1 MDYSCGE
8 TRLQRVAFRL
18 RMEIDTVVLSNHSV
32 ASQYYGFIMDT
43 KNRPPSKAGKAV
55 SAIALD
61 VESFDLVAP
70 DVYAPKKS
78 RRRTARGATAMVAG
92 VEAPILTEEDQQ
104 ALAEALSS
112 EDLARFYL
120 TNEKEAQHFFQRSR
134 DLFDEGTSIIHID
147 EELLLKKSSERV
159 RYVRPLK
166 LLQRQIHNTL
176 LFVARPHMTSQDI
189 FSVSLD
195 YLGWSVEHNHNDTSY
210 LKESVEEMQQS
221 LMQISSNGRWFSTQI
236 LQDVMIDGK
245 TLYYKIPPLLK
256 KLNSAPE
263 RYYHV
268 SLRMNARFRSKYAHA
283 MYELLRENL
292 WKHETGEM
300 PLQEFRERMG
310 IEDTE
315 YQEFKRLSARVIVPA
330 LAELEEVSDYC
341 ATPKYITHGR
351 KIVAINFM
359 IRENAK
365 NQLSVNAE
373 GNLDLERFTILREEL
388 GISGP
393 QIRELTRNH
402 RLKRIEEVT
411 DVLYFRYIL
420 KKKRV
425 RKGLSLVTNALND
438 TDDKYFLTSSEKT
451 ELAAHREIKRQSLQE
466 AEIVKLAS
474 DNRRSA
480 LDRFKDWWPALPDH
494 KQLEIW
500 GLFLKDAISLAVIRS
515 KRLAVSTV
523 DLTHP
528 LVSST
533 FLAFV
538 ARVGL
543 IPE

>member
-8 TRLQRVAFRL
+8 IRLQRVAFRL
-18 RMEIDTVVLSNHSV
+18 QIEIDTVVLSNHST
-32 ASQYYGFIMDT
+32 ASQYYGFAMDT

-55 SAIALD
+55 SALALD

-70 DVYAPKKS
+70 DLYAPKKS
-78 RRRTARGATAMVAG
+78 RRRTSEGATAMVAG

-104 ALAEALSS
+104 ALADALSS
-112 EDLARFYL
+112 KDLARFYL

-176 LFVARPHMTSQDI
+176 LFVARPHMTSQEI

-330 LAELEEVSDYC
+330 LAELEAVSDYC

-351 KIVAINFM
+351 KIVAINFL
-359 IRENAK
+359 IHENAK

-425 RKGLSLVTNALND
+425 RKGLSLVVNALND

-451 ELAAHREIKRQSLQE
+451 ELAAHREIKRQALQE